1 MPAGNLTRVS
11 PSLTRNGTCL
21 SNLRGANPVYD
32 YVAPSRS
39 FSIGPA
45 LSTISTIGTAG
56 ADTWANTIQRS
67 YYSTDSE
74 QSAVISYP
82 SLLSATTT
90 GTILIRLYIQ
100 AHTGGNIPPIV
111 QPVFQNGTGATNGY
125 SIFLTAYDNLK
136 GGYEYNL
143 WFGRNQDLSADWVP
157 LAPKAAPVVGGEEEG
172 GGLTPGGGEEEGG
185 GMLPGGGEE
194 EGGGMLPGGG
204 EAVSVI
210 QTDQWLQFSITFL
223 SDSGSTTVR
232 SYLSGSGPTEQ
243 IIPNEI
249 TTPTGGT
256 ELMNFFGRVTDFAFF
271 NVQLA
276 DSLLIAY
283 GTAPYI

>member
-1 MPAGNLTRVS
+1 MPAGNLIRVS

-39 FSIGPA
+39 FTVGAA
-45 LSTISTIGTAG
+45 LSTISTVGTAG

-74 QSAVISYP
+74 QSSVISYP

-90 GTILIRLYIQ
+90 GSILIRLYIQ
-100 AHTGGNIPPIV
+100 PHPEGTTPPMV
-111 QPVFQNGTGATNGY
+111 QTVFQNGTGGTNGY
-125 SIFLTAYDNLK
+125 SIFLTAYDDLS

-143 WFGRNQDLSADWVP
+143 WFGRNQDLSTDWVP
-157 LAPKAAPVVGGEEEG
+157 LVQRPAPVLEV
-172 GGLTPGGGEEEGG
+172 
-185 GMLPGGGEE
+185 
-194 EGGGMLPGGG
+194 GG

-210 QTDQWLQFSITFL
+210 QTDQWFQFSITFV
-223 SDSGSTTVR
+223 SGSGVTTVR
-232 SYLSGSGPTEQ
+232 AYLSGSGPNEQ
-243 IIPNEI
+243 VIPNEL